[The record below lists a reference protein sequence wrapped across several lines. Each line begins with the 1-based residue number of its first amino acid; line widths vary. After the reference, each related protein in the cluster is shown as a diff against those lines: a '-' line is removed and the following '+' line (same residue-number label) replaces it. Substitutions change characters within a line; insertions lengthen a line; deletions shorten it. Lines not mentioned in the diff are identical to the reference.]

1 MKLIT
6 AIIKPFKLD
15 DVRQAVADIGVQGIT
30 VTEVQGF
37 GRQRGHTELYRGA
50 EYRVDFLPKT
60 KIELAATK
68 SSQAIAKAC
77 LDDGIQGGLTS
88 TYGDLTDENV
98 IGTCALS
105 QVNVAGELLSAEMHG
120 ATTEAWPLAANQ
132 KSRTDCVKTISKL
145 GTMFADKAHKNA
157 LKCLS
162 GQIKLGT
169 AGDLAPICLGS
180 YAGGTFVA
188 PTDPKTALNQS
199 KLVTKIEGLL
209 TTKCGPAATSGDIE
223 NIFACPG
230 STTVADLQKC
240 VVCGGW
246 TATYE
251 LPRLPEPVAR
261 SRISAPTPEPTR
273 APTAASGSV
282 VTVSWYGPG
291 FFENRLPCWPWLA
304 ANGLPIQFL
313 PDTWGVAHKSLPCG
327 TMVTLTHG
335 ANTVTVPV
343 VDRGPYIAGR
353 EFDLSPRVKA
363 ALGCTDLCTVVM
375 QIR

>member
-1 MKLIT
+1 MSIQTTRRPRVVPGRDEWIFRSFNAVLALFSPQGASLIART
-6 AIIKPFKLD
+6 GM
-15 DVRQAVADIGVQGIT
+15 AVFSIS
-30 VTEVQGF
+30 
-37 GRQRGHTELYRGA
+37 LL
-50 EYRVDFLPKT
+50 LPM
-60 KIELAATK
+60 LVSGMVSRPQPPVVVAAT
-68 SSQAIAKAC
+68 
-77 LDDGIQGGLTS
+77 
-88 TYGDLTDENV
+88 V
-98 IGTCALS
+98 
-105 QVNVAGELLSAEMHG
+105 
-120 ATTEAWPLAANQ
+120 
-132 KSRTDCVKTISKL
+132 
-145 GTMFADKAHKNA
+145 
-157 LKCLS
+157 
-162 GQIKLGT
+162 
-169 AGDLAPICLGS
+169 
-180 YAGGTFVA
+180 
-188 PTDPKTALNQS
+188 
-199 KLVTKIEGLL
+199 
-209 TTKCGPAATSGDIE
+209 
-223 NIFACPG
+223 
-230 STTVADLQKC
+230 DLQ
-240 VVCGGW
+240 VDLQQV